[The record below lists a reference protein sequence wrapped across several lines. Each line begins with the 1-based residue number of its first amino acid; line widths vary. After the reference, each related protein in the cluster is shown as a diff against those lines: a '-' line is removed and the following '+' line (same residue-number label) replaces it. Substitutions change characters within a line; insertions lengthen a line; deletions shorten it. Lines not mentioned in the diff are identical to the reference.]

1 MSASSYYDVHH
12 EGGPLGGQQ
21 LQYAG
26 EPKLRLEKH
35 GGTYVRET
43 LRGDGDEPLRQ
54 YRYRWE
60 ADDTDGNAR
69 VPVDGDDASAM
80 LERGPIEIP
89 DGSSIAVGASGEV
102 DSDDETA
109 DKQQTVAAKQADAK
123 GSKTSSAKATSSGR

>member
-1 MSASSYYDVHH
+1 MSASSYYDVFH

-21 LQYAG
+21 IQYAG
-26 EPKLRLEKH
+26 EPKVRLEKH

-43 LRGDGDEPLRQ
+43 LRGDQDQPLRQ

-60 ADDTDGNAR
+60 PADADNNNR

-89 DGSSIAVGASGEV
+89 EGSSIAVSASGE
-102 DSDDETA
+102 
-109 DKQQTVAAKQADAK
+109 ADADEDK
-123 GSKTSSAKATSSGR
+123 EPAKATSAAPAKAPAAKPGPKASSNR

>member
-35 GGTYVRET
+35 GGAYVRET
-43 LRGDGDEPLRQ
+43 LRTDGDQPTRQ

-60 ADDTDGNAR
+60 PTDDTNNR

-89 DGSSIAVGASGEV
+89 EGSSIAVGASGEV
-102 DSDDETA
+102 DADQDDPKDTSDT
-109 DKQQTVAAKQADAK
+109 KPST
-123 GSKTSSAKATSSGR
+123 KTPAKAGAKASTSR